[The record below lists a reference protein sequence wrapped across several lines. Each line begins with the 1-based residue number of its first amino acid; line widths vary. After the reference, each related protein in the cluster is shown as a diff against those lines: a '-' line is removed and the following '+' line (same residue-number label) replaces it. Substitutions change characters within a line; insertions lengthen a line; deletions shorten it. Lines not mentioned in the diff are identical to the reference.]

1 MPTTPLRW
9 SRRALA
15 DVDRI
20 AKRIAST
27 SPLAAAAFA
36 ADIREKVER
45 LSTFP
50 LLGRPG
56 ALPDTR
62 ELVVH
67 RNYLVTYRLQAGEV
81 QLLQVWHVARNLAR
95 VGTR

>member
-1 MPTTPLRW
+1 VTPTPLRW
-9 SRRALA
+9 SRRALT

-20 AKRIAST
+20 AKRIAWS

-36 ADIREKVER
+36 EDLRDKVER
-45 LSTFP
+45 LSSFP

-81 QLLQVWHVARNLAR
+81 QVMQVWHVARNLPR
-95 VGTR
+95 GGTR